1 MDVLIT
7 KGLLLVASGAA
18 ESAEEGGG
26 GAAAALIPK
35 LTEFIPAVI
44 SFAIVYFVLS
54 KFAWPA
60 ISGMLDKRAETIRES
75 LEKAEEAKVE
85 AERLLAEYKQA
96 MAEARKEASVIL
108 QQAKQSSEA
117 TRAEAASRA
126 LVETDAMIAKAREA
140 IEGEKNQAIAELQKS
155 VADISVAVAG
165 RLIGTALDVEQ
176 HREVVEQYVSEA
188 GSLNAN

>member
-1 MDVLIT
+1 VDVLIT